1 MRAALISLA
10 LIAAVQTTIQTLAPL
25 HLSDEGLSES
35 TIGWIFT
42 AGAIGGAA
50 SVLAVGRLGGRVD
63 RLRFVAGA
71 LGAAGVALIAFVFA
85 LPTGA
90 YAAAMIVQQAITS
103 GTFTATYPLCADGA
117 DRAGLGQGLAMA
129 MLSVAWAA
137 SALVAP
143 IIAGNGAEVTSDQ
156 AVYAVLTVVV
166 LGSAGVLSAVARREA
181 AVVT

>member
-1 MRAALISLA
+1 
-10 LIAAVQTTIQTLAPL
+10 
-25 HLSDEGLSES
+25 
-35 TIGWIFT
+35 
-42 AGAIGGAA
+42 
-50 SVLAVGRLGGRVD
+50 
-63 RLRFVAGA
+63 
-71 LGAAGVALIAFVFA
+71 
-85 LPTGA
+85 
-90 YAAAMIVQQAITS
+90 MIVQQAITS

-166 LGSAGVLSAVARREA
+166 LGSAGVLTAVARREA